1 MKKEQRKRLQW
12 ALATLAAL
20 MLAIHGYIL
29 LKVPSDRVEVI
40 PEQTRH
46 EPAGRE
52 EAPASRAAEKKTGPS
67 AEPPADPRDRASQ
80 KEVEQVGEA
89 LRKALSSFRLTTPTV
104 RRSGEDYAVSIP
116 HNLNIHRLQ
125 FELMEQLDDVDGRI
139 VRAVEDRRRN
149 RMEYTVEV
157 DGDWACRIVL
167 MQRESISAISGRMAI
182 IVDDFGYQHN
192 DLVRKFLY
200 YPKPLTIAI
209 LPGHKATGVV
219 ARDAKDANREILV
232 HMPME
237 PLNEKYSDEGY
248 TLLAGQDAGT
258 VRLRVRAA
266 LAQIPHAI
274 GINNHQGS
282 RVTTDRAMMKAVMT
296 ELKRQGKVFIDSR
309 TSSQSVALQVAREV
323 GVSAG
328 ANQVFLD
335 AEDKESFIEGQF
347 EKAAAIA
354 GKQGEVIAIC
364 HLRKRTFRVLERMI
378 PRLEQQGI
386 RFVYL
391 SEVL

>member
-1 MKKEQRKRLQW
+1 MKKEQLKRLQW
-12 ALATLAAL
+12 ALGTLAVL

-29 LKVPSDRVEVI
+29 LKVPSSGVEVI
-40 PEQTRH
+40 PEQGQR
-46 EPAGRE
+46 EP
-52 EAPASRAAEKKTGPS
+52 EARKGASAPEAARKESPPVE
-67 AEPPADPRDRASQ
+67 APADPRDRASQ

-89 LRKALSSFRLTTPTV
+89 LRKALASFRLTAPTV
-104 RRSGEDYAVSIP
+104 RKSGEAYTVSIP

-125 FELMEQLDDVDGRI
+125 FELMEQLGEVDGKI
-139 VRAVEDRRRN
+139 VKAIEDRRRD

-167 MQRESISAISGRMAI
+167 MQRESISALSGRMAI
-182 IVDDFGYQHN
+182 IVDDFGYAN
-192 DLVRKFLY
+192 NELVRKFLY

-209 LPGHKATGVV
+209 LPGQKASGVV
-219 ARDAKDANREILV
+219 ARDARVANREILV

-237 PLNEKYSDEGY
+237 PLNERFSDEGY

-258 VRLRVRAA
+258 ARLRVRAA

-282 RVTTDRAMMKAVMT
+282 RVTADRVLMKAVMT
-296 ELKRQGKVFIDSR
+296 ELKHQDKLFVDSR
-309 TSSQSVALQVAREV
+309 TSSQSVALQVAREL
-323 GVSAG
+323 GLRAG

-364 HLRKRTFRVLERMI
+364 HMRKRTFKVLERMI

>member
-1 MKKEQRKRLQW
+1 MKKEQLKRLQW
-12 ALATLAAL
+12 ALGTLAVL

-29 LKVPSDRVEVI
+29 LKVPSSGVEVI
-40 PEQTRH
+40 PEQGQR
-46 EPAGRE
+46 EP
-52 EAPASRAAEKKTGPS
+52 EARKGASAPEAARKESPPVE
-67 AEPPADPRDRASQ
+67 APADPRDRASQ

-89 LRKALSSFRLTTPTV
+89 LRKALASFRLTTPTV
-104 RRSGEDYAVSIP
+104 RKSGEAYTVSIP

-125 FELMEQLDDVDGRI
+125 FELMEQLGEVDGKI
-139 VRAVEDRRRN
+139 VKAIEDRRRD

-167 MQRESISAISGRMAI
+167 MQRESISALSGRMAI
-182 IVDDFGYQHN
+182 IVDDFGYAN
-192 DLVRKFLY
+192 NELVRKFLY

-209 LPGHKATGVV
+209 LPGQKASGVV
-219 ARDAKDANREILV
+219 ARDARVANREILV

-237 PLNEKYSDEGY
+237 PLNERFSDEGY

-258 VRLRVRAA
+258 ARLRVRAA

-282 RVTTDRAMMKAVMT
+282 RVTADRVLMKAVMT
-296 ELKRQGKVFIDSR
+296 ELKRQDKLFVDSR
-309 TSSQSVALQVAREV
+309 TSSKSVALQVAREL
-323 GVSAG
+323 GLRAG

-364 HLRKRTFRVLERMI
+364 HMRKRTFKVLERMI

>member
-1 MKKEQRKRLQW
+1 MKKEQLKRLQW
-12 ALATLAAL
+12 ALGTLAVL

-29 LKVPSDRVEVI
+29 LKVPSSGVEVI
-40 PEQTRH
+40 PEQGQR
-46 EPAGRE
+46 EP
-52 EAPASRAAEKKTGPS
+52 EARKEASAPEAARKESSPVE
-67 AEPPADPRDRASQ
+67 APADPRDRASQ

-89 LRKALSSFRLTTPTV
+89 LRKALASFRLTTPTV
-104 RRSGEDYAVSIP
+104 RKSGEAYTVSIP

-125 FELMEQLDDVDGRI
+125 FELMEQLGEVDGKI
-139 VRAVEDRRRN
+139 VKAIEDRRRD

-167 MQRESISAISGRMAI
+167 MQRESISALSGRMAI
-182 IVDDFGYQHN
+182 IVDDFGYAN
-192 DLVRKFLY
+192 NELVRKFLY

-209 LPGHKATGVV
+209 LPGQKASGVV
-219 ARDAKDANREILV
+219 ARDARVANREILV

-237 PLNEKYSDEGY
+237 PLNERFSDEGY

-258 VRLRVRAA
+258 ARLRVRAA

-282 RVTTDRAMMKAVMT
+282 RVTADRVLMKAVMT
-296 ELKRQGKVFIDSR
+296 ELKRQDKLFVDSR
-309 TSSQSVALQVAREV
+309 TSSKSVALQVAREL
-323 GVSAG
+323 GLRAG

-364 HLRKRTFRVLERMI
+364 HMRKRTFKVLERMI

>member
-1 MKKEQRKRLQW
+1 MKKEQLKRLQW
-12 ALATLAAL
+12 ALGTLAVL

-29 LKVPSDRVEVI
+29 LKVPSSGVEVI
-40 PEQTRH
+40 PEQGQR
-46 EPAGRE
+46 EP
-52 EAPASRAAEKKTGPS
+52 EARKEASAPEAARKESPPVE
-67 AEPPADPRDRASQ
+67 APADPRDRASQ

-89 LRKALSSFRLTTPTV
+89 LRKALASFRLTAPTV
-104 RRSGEDYAVSIP
+104 RKSGEAYTVSIP

-125 FELMEQLDDVDGRI
+125 FELMEQLDEVDGKI
-139 VRAVEDRRRN
+139 VKAIEDRRRD

-167 MQRESISAISGRMAI
+167 MQRESISALSGRMAI
-182 IVDDFGYQHN
+182 IVDDFGYAN
-192 DLVRKFLY
+192 NELVRKFLY

-209 LPGHKATGVV
+209 LPGQKASGVV
-219 ARDAKDANREILV
+219 ARDARVANREILV

-237 PLNEKYSDEGY
+237 PLNERFSDEGY

-258 VRLRVRAA
+258 ARLRVRAA

-282 RVTTDRAMMKAVMT
+282 RVTADRVLMKAVMT
-296 ELKRQGKVFIDSR
+296 ELKHQDKLFVDSR
-309 TSSQSVALQVAREV
+309 TSSQSVALQVAREL
-323 GVSAG
+323 GLRAG

-364 HLRKRTFRVLERMI
+364 HMRKRTFKVLERMI

>member
-1 MKKEQRKRLQW
+1 MKKEQLKRLQW
-12 ALATLAAL
+12 ALGTLAVL
-20 MLAIHGYIL
+20 LLAIYGYIL
-29 LKVPSDRVEVI
+29 LKLPSGGAEVI
-40 PEQTRH
+40 PEQAQRAP
-46 EPAGRE
+46 EARK
-52 EAPASRAAEKKTGPS
+52 EAPAPGAARKERP
-67 AEPPADPRDRASQ
+67 ADEAPADPRNRASQ
-80 KEVEQVGEA
+80 EEVEQVGEA
-89 LRKALSSFRLTTPTV
+89 LRKALANFRLTAPAV
-104 RRSGEDYAVSIP
+104 RRSGDAYTVSIP
-116 HNLNIHRLQ
+116 RNLNIHRLQ
-125 FELMEQLDDVDGRI
+125 FELMEQLDKVDGKI
-139 VRAVEDRRRN
+139 VRTIEERRKE

-167 MQRESISAISGRMAI
+167 MQRESIPAVSGRIAI
-182 IVDDFGYQHN
+182 IVDDFGYVN
-192 DLVRKFLY
+192 NELVRKFLY

-209 LPGHKATGVV
+209 LPGQKASGVV
-219 ARDAKDANREILV
+219 ARDARVANREILV

-237 PLNEKYSDEGY
+237 PLNEKFSDEGY

-258 VRLRVRAA
+258 ARLRVRAA

-282 RVTTDRAMMKAVMT
+282 RVTTNRALMKVVMA
-296 ELKRQGKVFIDSR
+296 ELKRQDKLFVDSR
-309 TSSQSVALQVAREV
+309 TSSQSVALQVAREF
-323 GVSAG
+323 GLRAG

-347 EKAAAIA
+347 EKAAALA

-364 HLRKRTFRVLERMI
+364 HMRKRTFRVLERMI

>member
-1 MKKEQRKRLQW
+1 MKKEQLKRLQW
-12 ALATLAAL
+12 ALGTLAVL

-29 LKVPSDRVEVI
+29 LKVPSSGVEVI
-40 PEQTRH
+40 PEQGQR
-46 EPAGRE
+46 EP
-52 EAPASRAAEKKTGPS
+52 EARKEASAPEAARKESSPVE
-67 AEPPADPRDRASQ
+67 APADPRDRASQ

-89 LRKALSSFRLTTPTV
+89 LRKALASFRLTTPTV
-104 RRSGEDYAVSIP
+104 RKSGEAYTVSIP

-125 FELMEQLDDVDGRI
+125 FELMEQLGEVDGKI
-139 VRAVEDRRRN
+139 VKAIEDRRRD

-167 MQRESISAISGRMAI
+167 MQRESISALSGRMAI
-182 IVDDFGYQHN
+182 IVDDFGYAN
-192 DLVRKFLY
+192 NELVRKFLY

-209 LPGHKATGVV
+209 LPGQKASGVV
-219 ARDAKDANREILV
+219 ARDARVANREILV

-237 PLNEKYSDEGY
+237 PLNERFSDEGY

-258 VRLRVRAA
+258 ARLRVRAA

-282 RVTTDRAMMKAVMT
+282 RVTADRVLMKAVMT
-296 ELKRQGKVFIDSR
+296 ELKHQDKLFVDSR
-309 TSSQSVALQVAREV
+309 TSSKSVALQVAREL
-323 GVSAG
+323 GLRAG

-364 HLRKRTFRVLERMI
+364 HMRKRTFKVLERMI